1 VGTSWLAAKA
11 TLVAAGVKERI
22 GGDRERG
29 DVLLLN
35 SLECY
40 VAIGAGPQ
48 DGNLQAAGG
57 RRAAVVSSRLAA
69 QQIEGLLY
77 SASIRSWVGRRAR

>member
-1 VGTSWLAAKA
+1 
-11 TLVAAGVKERI
+11 
-22 GGDRERG
+22 
-29 DVLLLN
+29 VLLLN

-40 VAIGAGPQ
+40 VELAIGAGPQ